1 MFSNSIGLVLSG
13 GGMRGVAHLGVIKA
27 LEELGISPS
36 YISGASAGALVG
48 AFYAAGYK
56 NDEALTF
63 FRKTASFSLRNYTI
77 RRLGIIKTERFY
89 EDFKTY
95 FPDDTFDFENKKLFV
110 TVTDIIQGEV
120 HYLESGS
127 LIQALLAS
135 ASFPGVF
142 APIKK
147 GNLVL
152 ADGGIANNFPV
163 EPLLNSCSKIIGV
176 YVNPLKKID
185 SNKLKT
191 AYAVMNRSFAI
202 SRNMQSVKKFS
213 DCDIVI
219 CPTSL
224 SRFSLFNLHHI
235 DELFEIGYQATMDK
249 KKDLF
254 DLFSKM

>member
-1 MFSNSIGLVLSG
+1 MPDS
-13 GGMRGVAHLGVIKA
+13 HLFGD
-27 LEELGISPS
+27 
-36 YISGASAGALVG
+36 Y
-48 AFYAAGYK
+48 
-56 NDEALTF
+56 
-63 FRKTASFSLRNYTI
+63 SFDDPQDDSKSKPDSHLF
-77 RRLGIIKTERFY
+77 G
-89 EDFKTY
+89 TY

-185 SNKLKT
+185 SN
-191 AYAVMNRSFAI
+191 
-202 SRNMQSVKKFS
+202 
-213 DCDIVI
+213 
-219 CPTSL
+219 
-224 SRFSLFNLHHI
+224 
-235 DELFEIGYQATMDK
+235 
-249 KKDLF
+249 
-254 DLFSKM
+254 